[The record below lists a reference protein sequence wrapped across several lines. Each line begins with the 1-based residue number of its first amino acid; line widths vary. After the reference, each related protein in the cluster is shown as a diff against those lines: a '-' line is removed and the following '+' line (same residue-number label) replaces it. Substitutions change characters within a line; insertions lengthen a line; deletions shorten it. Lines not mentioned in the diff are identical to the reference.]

1 MVHKSTIN
9 NLLHFYYGIM
19 KCFKMSGNTKISVI
33 NLKIHQ
39 KKYGPKK
46 TIQQQK
52 NGIKLGPKFHTRN
65 ENLALQ

>member
-52 NGIKLGPKFHTRN
+52 KWHKTWSKVSH
-65 ENLALQ
+65 EK